1 MSALTTL
8 EMDLDCTHKESIKKF
23 TRQSLVRWWYI
34 KSEYIIRQRYKRQV
48 FILNSKEHKYIFI
61 EEKRSEKSAF
71 FPSKNISKSKINK
84 ISDLSNEKGTKPVAE
99 NHRDRLSLCLS
110 RAREWSSSNERWSTR
125 KGKNRAK
132 KHPRSS
138 KLWCALAFS
147 PREKKKKKKRR
158 NDSSSLR
165 LFFFDCFRGNKKSL
179 IFFFRNQPSP
189 RAMRNE
195 IHSYLNLG
203 GLEAGDGRDLLSS
216 SKHDV
221 YVDVFYLKS

>member
-1 MSALTTL
+1 M
-8 EMDLDCTHKESIKKF
+8 
-23 TRQSLVRWWYI
+23 
-34 KSEYIIRQRYKRQV
+34 
-48 FILNSKEHKYIFI
+48 FILNT
-61 EEKRSEKSAF
+61 R
-71 FPSKNISKSKINK
+71 NK
-84 ISDLSNEKGTKPVAE
+84 IFHLVKNLPFFLRKISRNQDKQNLRSFRTKKE
-99 NHRDRLSLCLS
+99 RNQWQKTIIIQRDRLSLRLS
-110 RAREWSSSNERWSTR
+110 LARGGSSSNERWSTR

-147 PREKKKKKKRR
+147 PREKKKKKKKRR

-195 IHSYLNLG
+195 IHSYLNIG